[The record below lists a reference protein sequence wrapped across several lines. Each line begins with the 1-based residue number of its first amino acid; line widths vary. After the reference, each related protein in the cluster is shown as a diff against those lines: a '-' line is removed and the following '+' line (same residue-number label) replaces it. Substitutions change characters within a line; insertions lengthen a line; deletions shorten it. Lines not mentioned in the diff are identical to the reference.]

1 MRHAKIDVYRRIA
14 VMIKAAY
21 SPAEL
26 AQKFSV
32 ELRGKA
38 DIFDAL
44 VREKRAA
51 SFEQAL
57 ELVAAELP
65 TGTAS
70 RWSEL
75 AAWSLDYEATE
86 GSPEATRSSTAGA
99 GSARKG

>member
-1 MRHAKIDVYRRIA
+1 MKHAKIEVYRRIA

-51 SFEQAL
+51 GFEQAL
-57 ELVAAELP
+57 EMVAAELP

-75 AAWSLDYEATE
+75 ASWSLDYEAEESKTQKQ
-86 GSPEATRSSTAGA
+86 
-99 GSARKG
+99 RK

>member
-14 VMIKAAY
+14 VMIKAAFP
-21 SPAEL
+21 PAEL
-26 AQKFSV
+26 AARFNV

-44 VREKRAA
+44 VREKRAT

-75 AAWSLDYEATE
+75 ATWSLDYEAAE

-99 GSARKG
+99 GSVRKG

>member
-1 MRHAKIDVYRRIA
+1 MKHSKSAIYRRIA
-14 VMIKAAY
+14 EMIKAAF

-26 AQKFSV
+26 AQKFGV

-57 ELVAAELP
+57 ELVAASLP
-65 TGTAS
+65 TGSDS

-75 AAWSLDYEATE
+75 AIWSLDYEAAE
-86 GSPEATRSSTAGA
+86 APEAPGSSK
-99 GSARKG
+99 R

>member
-1 MRHAKIDVYRRIA
+1 MKHTKIEVYRRIA

-21 SPAEL
+21 SPADL
-26 AQKFSV
+26 AARFSI

-57 ELVAAELP
+57 EMVAAELP

-75 AAWSLDYEATE
+75 ASWSLDYEAEESKTQKQ
-86 GSPEATRSSTAGA
+86 
-99 GSARKG
+99 RK

>member
-1 MRHAKIDVYRRIA
+1 MKHSKIDVYRRIA
-14 VMIKAAY
+14 VMIKAAFP
-21 SPAEL
+21 PAEL
-26 AQKFSV
+26 AARFNV

-51 SFEQAL
+51 GFEQAL
-57 ELVAAELP
+57 EMVAAELP

-75 AAWSLDYEATE
+75 ASWSLDYEAEESKTQR
-86 GSPEATRSSTAGA
+86 GHD
-99 GSARKG
+99 K

>member
-1 MRHAKIDVYRRIA
+1 MKHAKIDVYRRIA

-21 SPAEL
+21 SPADL
-26 AQKFSV
+26 AARFSI

-44 VREKRAA
+44 VREKRAS

-57 ELVAAELP
+57 EMVAAELP

-75 AAWSLDYEATE
+75 ASWSLDYEAEESKTQKQ
-86 GSPEATRSSTAGA
+86 
-99 GSARKG
+99 RK

>member
-1 MRHAKIDVYRRIA
+1 MKHAKIDVYRRIA

-65 TGTAS
+65 TGVAS
-70 RWSEL
+70 KWSEL
-75 AAWSLDYEATE
+75 AIWSLDYEAAE
-86 GSPEATRSSTAGA
+86 APEAPGSSK
-99 GSARKG
+99 R

>member
-1 MRHAKIDVYRRIA
+1 MKHAKIDVYRRIA
-14 VMIKAAY
+14 AMIKDAFT
-21 SPAEL
+21 PAEL
-26 AQKFSV
+26 AARFNV

-44 VREKRAA
+44 VREQRAS

-57 ELVAAELP
+57 ELVAAELQ

-75 AAWSLDYEATE
+75 AIWSLDYESAE
-86 GSPEATRSSTAGA
+86 GSPEATRSSTRSA

>member
-1 MRHAKIDVYRRIA
+1 MKHAKIEVYRRIA

-51 SFEQAL
+51 GFEQAL
-57 ELVAAELP
+57 EMVAAELP

-75 AAWSLDYEATE
+75 AIWSLDYEAAE
-86 GSPEATRSSTAGA
+86 APEAPGSSK
-99 GSARKG
+99 R

>member
-1 MRHAKIDVYRRIA
+1 MKHAKIEVYRRIA
-14 VMIKAAY
+14 VMIKVAY

-26 AQKFSV
+26 AQKFGI

-65 TGTAS
+65 TGTTS

-75 AAWSLDYEATE
+75 ATWSLDYEAAE
-86 GSPEATRSSTAGA
+86 APEAPGSS
-99 GSARKG
+99 RR

>member
-1 MRHAKIDVYRRIA
+1 MRHSKEDVYRRIA

-21 SPAEL
+21 APAEL
-26 AQKFSV
+26 AQKFGV
-32 ELRGKA
+32 ELRGRA

-44 VREKRAA
+44 VREKRAT

-57 ELVAAELP
+57 EMVAAELP

-75 AAWSLDYEATE
+75 ATWSLDYEAAE
-86 GSPEATRSSTAGA
+86 APEAPGTGRAGA
-99 GSARKG
+99 GSTQKR

>member
-1 MRHAKIDVYRRIA
+1 MKHSKSAIYRRIA
-14 VMIKAAY
+14 EMIKAAF

-26 AQKFSV
+26 AERFSI

-44 VREKRAA
+44 VREKRAS

-57 ELVAAELP
+57 EMVAAELP

-75 AAWSLDYEATE
+75 ASWSLDYEAEESKTQKQ
-86 GSPEATRSSTAGA
+86 
-99 GSARKG
+99 RK

>member
-1 MRHAKIDVYRRIA
+1 MKHTKIEVYKRIA

-21 SPAEL
+21 SPADL
-26 AQKFSV
+26 ASRFSI

-44 VREKRAA
+44 VREKRAS

-57 ELVAAELP
+57 EMVAAELP
-65 TGTAS
+65 TGTTS

-75 AAWSLDYEATE
+75 ASWSLDYEAEESKTQKQ
-86 GSPEATRSSTAGA
+86 
-99 GSARKG
+99 RK

>member
-1 MRHAKIDVYRRIA
+1 MRHAKLDVYRRIA

-51 SFEQAL
+51 GFEQAL
-57 ELVAAELP
+57 EMVAAELP

-75 AAWSLDYEATE
+75 ASWSLDYEAEESKTQKQ
-86 GSPEATRSSTAGA
+86 
-99 GSARKG
+99 RK

>member
-1 MRHAKIDVYRRIA
+1 MKHTKIEVYRRIA
-14 VMIKAAY
+14 VMIKAAF

-26 AQKFSV
+26 AARFNV

-38 DIFDAL
+38 DLFDAL
-44 VREKRAA
+44 VREKRAS

-57 ELVAAELP
+57 EMVAAELP

-75 AAWSLDYEATE
+75 ASWSLDYEAEESKTQKQ
-86 GSPEATRSSTAGA
+86 
-99 GSARKG
+99 RK

>member
-1 MRHAKIDVYRRIA
+1 MRHSKEAVYRRIA
-14 VMIKAAY
+14 VMIKAAF

-26 AQKFSV
+26 AARFNV

-57 ELVAAELP
+57 ELVAASLP
-65 TGTAS
+65 TGSDS

-75 AAWSLDYEATE
+75 AVWSLDYEAAE
-86 GSPEATRSSTAGA
+86 APEAPGSSK
-99 GSARKG
+99 R

>member
-1 MRHAKIDVYRRIA
+1 MKHAKIDVYRRVA

-21 SPAEL
+21 TPAQL
-26 AQKFSV
+26 AEKFSI

-44 VREKRAA
+44 VREKRAT

-57 ELVAAELP
+57 EIVAAELP

-75 AAWSLDYEATE
+75 ATWSLDYEAAE
-86 GSPEATRSSTAGA
+86 GAPEATRSSGKGA
-99 GSARKG
+99 GSAQKR

>member
-1 MRHAKIDVYRRIA
+1 MKHAKIEVYRRIA

-21 SPAEL
+21 SPADL
-26 AQKFSV
+26 AARFSI

-44 VREKRAA
+44 VREKRAS

-57 ELVAAELP
+57 EMVAAELP

-75 AAWSLDYEATE
+75 ASWSLDYEAEESKTQKQ
-86 GSPEATRSSTAGA
+86 
-99 GSARKG
+99 RK

>member
-1 MRHAKIDVYRRIA
+1 MKHAKADVYRRIA

-32 ELRGKA
+32 ELRGRA

-44 VREKRAA
+44 VREKRAV
-51 SFEQAL
+51 SFDQAL
-57 ELVAAELP
+57 EMVAAELP
-65 TGTAS
+65 TGTPS

-75 AAWSLDYEATE
+75 AAWSLDYEAAE
-86 GSPEATRSSTAGA
+86 GSPEATRSSTRSA

>member
-1 MRHAKIDVYRRIA
+1 MRHSKEAVYRRIA
-14 VMIKAAY
+14 VMIKAAF

-26 AQKFSV
+26 AQNFGV

-44 VREKRAA
+44 VREKRAS

-57 ELVAAELP
+57 EMVAAELP

-86 GSPEATRSSTAGA
+86 GSPEATRSGTAYA
-99 GSARKG
+99 WSPRCR

>member
-1 MRHAKIDVYRRIA
+1 MRHSKEAVYRRIA
-14 VMIKAAY
+14 VMIKAAF

-26 AQKFSV
+26 AARFNV

-51 SFEQAL
+51 GFEQAL

-65 TGTAS
+65 TGVAS
-70 RWSEL
+70 KWSEL
-75 AAWSLDYEATE
+75 AIWSLDYEAAE
-86 GSPEATRSSTAGA
+86 APEAPGSSK
-99 GSARKG
+99 R

>member
-1 MRHAKIDVYRRIA
+1 MKHAKIDVYRRVA
-14 VMIKAAY
+14 VMIKAAFP
-21 SPAEL
+21 PAEL
-26 AQKFSV
+26 AARFNV

-75 AAWSLDYEATE
+75 ASWSLDYEAEESKTQ
-86 GSPEATRSSTAGA
+86 
-99 GSARKG
+99 K

>member
-1 MRHAKIDVYRRIA
+1 MKHAKIDVYRRIA
-14 VMIKAAY
+14 VMIKDAFT
-21 SPAEL
+21 PAEL
-26 AQKFSV
+26 AQKFGV

-44 VREKRAA
+44 VREKRAS

-57 ELVAAELP
+57 EMVAAELP

-75 AAWSLDYEATE
+75 ASWSLDYEAEESKTQKQ
-86 GSPEATRSSTAGA
+86 
-99 GSARKG
+99 RK

>member
-1 MRHAKIDVYRRIA
+1 MKHAKIDVYRRIA
-14 VMIKAAY
+14 AMIKDAFT
-21 SPAEL
+21 PAEL
-26 AQKFSV
+26 AARFNV

-51 SFEQAL
+51 GFEQAL
-57 ELVAAELP
+57 EMVAAELP

-75 AAWSLDYEATE
+75 ASWSLDYEAEESKTQR
-86 GSPEATRSSTAGA
+86 GHD
-99 GSARKG
+99 K

>member
-1 MRHAKIDVYRRIA
+1 MKHTKIEVYRRIA

-21 SPAEL
+21 SPADL
-26 AQKFSV
+26 AARFSI

-51 SFEQAL
+51 GFEQAL
-57 ELVAAELP
+57 EMVAAELP

-75 AAWSLDYEATE
+75 ASWSLDYEAEESKTQKQ
-86 GSPEATRSSTAGA
+86 
-99 GSARKG
+99 RK

>member
-1 MRHAKIDVYRRIA
+1 MKHAKIDVYRRIA

-21 SPAEL
+21 SPADL
-26 AQKFSV
+26 AARFSI

-44 VREKRAA
+44 VREKRAS

-57 ELVAAELP
+57 EMVAAELP

-75 AAWSLDYEATE
+75 ASWSLDYEAEESKTQR
-86 GSPEATRSSTAGA
+86 GHD
-99 GSARKG
+99 K

>member
-1 MRHAKIDVYRRIA
+1 MKHSKSAIYRRIA
-14 VMIKAAY
+14 EMIKAAF

-26 AQKFSV
+26 AERFSI

-44 VREKRAA
+44 VREKRAS

-57 ELVAAELP
+57 EMVAAELP

-75 AAWSLDYEATE
+75 ASWSLDYEAEESKTQ
-86 GSPEATRSSTAGA
+86 
-99 GSARKG
+99 K

>member
-1 MRHAKIDVYRRIA
+1 MKHSKIDVYRRIA
-14 VMIKAAY
+14 VMIKAAFP
-21 SPAEL
+21 PAEL
-26 AQKFSV
+26 AARFNV

-51 SFEQAL
+51 GFEQAL
-57 ELVAAELP
+57 EMVAAELP

-75 AAWSLDYEATE
+75 ASWSLDYEAEESKTQKQ
-86 GSPEATRSSTAGA
+86 
-99 GSARKG
+99 RK

>member
-1 MRHAKIDVYRRIA
+1 MKHSKSAIYRRIA
-14 VMIKAAY
+14 EMIKAAF

-26 AQKFSV
+26 AQKFGV

-57 ELVAAELP
+57 ELVAASLP
-65 TGTAS
+65 TGSDSVWAEPAVS
-70 RWSEL
+70 
-75 AAWSLDYEATE
+75 SLDYQAAEA
-86 GSPEATRSSTAGA
+86 PEAPGSSK
-99 GSARKG
+99 R

>member
-1 MRHAKIDVYRRIA
+1 MKHAKIDVYRRIA
-14 VMIKAAY
+14 VMIKAAFP
-21 SPAEL
+21 PAEL
-26 AQKFSV
+26 AARFNV

-51 SFEQAL
+51 GFEQAL
-57 ELVAAELP
+57 EMVAAELP

-75 AAWSLDYEATE
+75 ASWSLDYEAEESKTQKQ
-86 GSPEATRSSTAGA
+86 
-99 GSARKG
+99 RK

>member
-1 MRHAKIDVYRRIA
+1 MKHTKIEVYRRIA

-51 SFEQAL
+51 GFEQAL
-57 ELVAAELP
+57 EMVAAELP

-75 AAWSLDYEATE
+75 ASWSLDYEAEESKTQKQ
-86 GSPEATRSSTAGA
+86 
-99 GSARKG
+99 RK

>member
-1 MRHAKIDVYRRIA
+1 MKHAKIDVYKRIA
-14 VMIKAAY
+14 AMIKAAY
-21 SPAEL
+21 SPADL
-26 AQKFSV
+26 AARFSI

-51 SFEQAL
+51 SFDQAL
-57 ELVAAELP
+57 EMVAAELP
-65 TGTAS
+65 TGTPS

-75 AAWSLDYEATE
+75 AAWSLDYEAAE

-99 GSARKG
+99 GSVRKG